1 MFVIIIVVEVGYYDQ
16 ESLEEMF
23 GSYLTFTEDG
33 YAHPSGPAYDLVFQQ
48 APDLSR
54 YWDLIRFRQMVWKEE
69 NQWIYQVDWNVFES
83 TVIW

>member
-1 MFVIIIVVEVGYYDQ
+1 MISLYNVKTTNTVVARNDSGPKNIVVEAGYYDQ

-33 YAHPSGPAYDLVFQQ
+33 YVHPSGPAYDLVFQQ

-54 YWDLIRFRQMVWKEE
+54 YWDLIRFRQMV
-69 NQWIYQVDWNVFES
+69 
-83 TVIW
+83 